1 MAVARR
7 AGGARGWGPPT
18 APPAARPEVPLARRP
33 LVPRPGAVALALLA
47 AAGPARALPSCATWG
62 ASVELGACP
71 EPALNEASGL
81 AALAR
86 TPGQWLTHN
95 DAGGSATLY
104 VFDESAAFVE
114 ALAVEGAA
122 MRDWEDIAAGPCPAA
137 VAADRCVYIGDIGD
151 NSEVREDIV
160 VYVLPEPPAGGPAVV
175 AAQWR
180 LRYPPG
186 PQDAEALTVHPCTG
200 QVHIFTKDRDGDPGV
215 YALPLEPTGPDTVA
229 ELALV
234 ATLPRATFD
243 GSGLIT
249 AADWSPGGELL
260 ALRTYGGGWAWRT
273 DPAAPDAHWAAAPE
287 RLPIDTSGQ
296 GEALAFHPEGGLLLV
311 NEGSPMTVR
320 RLPCATLTE
329 VEGCPRPPDDSGGA
343 EGAGEGGSSASDGES
358 GGADGGGADGGTGGA
373 DGGGADGGTGGAGGE
388 RDSAAADGASD
399 PERDQGGARPEPG
412 QGAADRWPGDGGLA
426 GGGGCGGGAAAAL
439 LLGLGGAGAGRG
451 RRDRRPAG

>member
-1 MAVARR
+1 MALSLPLLGR
-7 AGGARGWGPPT
+7 AP
-18 APPAARPEVPLARRP
+18 
-33 LVPRPGAVALALLA
+33 
-47 AAGPARALPSCATWG
+47 PARALPSCESWG
-62 ASVELGACP
+62 ASVDLGTCG

-86 TPGQWLTHN
+86 APGQWLTHN

-114 ALAVEGAA
+114 ALAVEGAT
-122 MRDWEDIAAGPCPAA
+122 MRDWEDMAAGPCPAA

-215 YALPLEPTGPDTVA
+215 YALPAEPTGPDMVA
-229 ELALV
+229 ELSLV

-273 DPAAPDAHWAAAPE
+273 DPSAPDAHWPGSPE

-311 NEGSPMTVR
+311 NEGSPMSVR
-320 RLPCATLTE
+320 RLPCATFTE
-329 VEGCPRPPDDSGGA
+329 VEGCPRPPEDSGG
-343 EGAGEGGSSASDGES
+343 GEAADGES
-358 GGADGGGADGGTGGA
+358 DGGGSEGSEGTGDGGEGVGQDGGGAGA
-373 DGGGADGGTGGAGGE
+373 GAGGGE
-388 RDSAAADGASD
+388 GDDGAPGGEGSVADAD
-399 PERDQGGARPEPG
+399 PD
-412 QGAADRWPGDGGLA
+412 ADSGTAGKWPGAGGLA
-426 GGGGCGGGAAAAL
+426 GGAGCGGGAAGLTL
-439 LLGLGGAGAGRG
+439 LLGGLARIRQSLRQRSARRG
-451 RRDRRPAG
+451 PRG

>member
-1 MAVARR
+1 MAREDEP
-7 AGGARGWGPPT
+7 GPP
-18 APPAARPEVPLARRP
+18 PRAARPEDALPPRRLLSTSAA
-33 LVPRPGAVALALLA
+33 LVLSLPVLGRAPQ
-47 AAGPARALPSCATWG
+47 ARALPSCESWG
-62 ASVELGACP
+62 TSVDLGTCA

-86 TPGQWLTHN
+86 APGQWLTHN

-122 MRDWEDIAAGPCPAA
+122 MRDWEDMAGGPCPAA

-215 YALPLEPTGPDTVA
+215 YALPIEPTGPDTVA
-229 ELALV
+229 ELSLV

-249 AADWSPGGELL
+249 AADWSPGGDLL

-273 DPAAPDAHWAAAPE
+273 DPAAPDAHWAEGPE

-311 NEGSPMTVR
+311 NEGSPMSVR

-329 VEGCPRPPDDSGGA
+329 VEGCPRPPGDSGGTSSDGEGGGEGSEGSDGTGA
-343 EGAGEGGSSASDGES
+343 EDGGEGAGS
-358 GGADGGGADGGTGGA
+358 GGGGAGA
-373 DGGGADGGTGGAGGE
+373 DAGGGGAEDGATGDEGSVSDADPNADSGAGGK
-388 RDSAAADGASD
+388 
-399 PERDQGGARPEPG
+399 
-412 QGAADRWPGDGGLA
+412 WPGAGGLA
-426 GGGGCGGGAAAAL
+426 GGAGCGGGAAGLAL
-439 LLGLGGAGAGRG
+439 LLGGLGRSRLRLRQRSARG
-451 RRDRRPAG
+451 GPQG

>member
-1 MAVARR
+1 M
-7 AGGARGWGPPT
+7 PT
-18 APPAARPEVPLARRP
+18 CE
-33 LVPRPGAVALALLA
+33 
-47 AAGPARALPSCATWG
+47 TWA
-62 ASVELGACP
+62 ASVELGACG

-86 TPGQWLTHN
+86 APGQWLTHN

-151 NSEVREDIV
+151 NSEVREDII

-215 YALPLEPTGPDTVA
+215 YALPLEPTGPDAVA
-229 ELALV
+229 DLTLI

-329 VEGCPRPPDDSGGA
+329 VEGCPRPPEDSGGGGA
-343 EGAGEGGSSASDGES
+343 AGGESDGGGSEGGDGTGAEDGGEGAGPDGG
-358 GGADGGGADGGTGGA
+358 GGGADA
-373 DGGGADGGTGGAGGE
+373 GGGAAG
-388 RDSAAADGASD
+388 DGAPAGDGDVSD
-399 PERDQGGARPEPG
+399 AHPD
-412 QGAADRWPGDGGLA
+412 ADSGTPSPWPGAGGLA
-426 GGGGCGGGAAAAL
+426 GGAGCGDGAAGLAL
-439 LLGLGGAGAGRG
+439 LSLGAGWA
-451 RRDRRPAG
+451 RRRRVRSA